1 MSAHKTDHFH
11 LCLHFSS
18 PTLISEFRV
27 NLVLRWWIITWH
39 HRTRKQSISFYGT
52 PTMAVRGGS
61 CGGAGSYWGFVFVS
75 YVRLKA
81 VKCITKIYIK
91 EEGVIYKVDKKIFFK
106 HRSSSDGD
114 WQQNTA
120 NIFQHVKERARP
132 EEQDH

>member
-1 MSAHKTDHFH
+1 
-11 LCLHFSS
+11 
-18 PTLISEFRV
+18 
-27 NLVLRWWIITWH
+27 
-39 HRTRKQSISFYGT
+39 
-52 PTMAVRGGS
+52 MAVRGGS

-132 EEQDH
+132 EELRITECLGYLFLLAFHLHLSSIL